1 MALPLLA
8 VRFLLLPIKPQSKQ
22 KYEEK
27 PRPIAAVWW
36 LKLKVTA

>member
-1 MALPLLA
+1 MALPSHA
-8 VRFLLLPIKPQSKQ
+8 VYFLLLTIKLQSKQ

-27 PRPIAAVWW
+27 PRPIAAAWW